1 MNQVY
6 SFLLQVYLWFSLL
19 IKNLKNR
26 WLPLP
31 EKPHQP
37 TILDATEQYIVSKK
51 KGFSKS
57 YEQKENLYNTNMDP
71 ILYDKKEL
79 AKIFLEKDNEIEKIW
94 KTRILFETTPRGN
107 IVMLYDPYKM
117 GFSYYSDAY
126 SLPYSLLNAVAMKYV
141 IVFSCRDFFI
151 DDQITPEGS
160 PSPMIEDEAKEK
172 GEKKEKQNE
181 FLKGLE
187 NAPFAKLKTYKKEVK
202 QDKETTEKTVKG
214 KKKEYNRNK
223 FICLGKMMNFKFIQ
237 KPDKKSPLN
246 GFSSKL
252 LDNLSSETALQKQV
266 LSYKDFKKL
275 STQT

>member
-1 MNQVY
+1 MN
-6 SFLLQVYLWFSLL
+6 
-19 IKNLKNR
+19 
-26 WLPLP
+26 
-31 EKPHQP
+31 
-37 TILDATEQYIVSKK
+37 
-51 KGFSKS
+51 
-57 YEQKENLYNTNMDP
+57 P

-79 AKIFLEKDNEIEKIW
+79 AKIFLDKENEIEKIW

-141 IVFSCRDFFI
+141 IVFSCRDFFM
-151 DDQITPEGS
+151 DDQITPEEH
-160 PSPMIEDEAKEK
+160 PSPLIEDETKMK
-172 GEKKEKQNE
+172 DEKKEKHND

-202 QDKETTEKTVKG
+202 TETEMTEKIKA
-214 KKKEYNRNK
+214 KNKEYNRNK

-252 LDNLSSETALQKQV
+252 LDNLSGETALQKQV